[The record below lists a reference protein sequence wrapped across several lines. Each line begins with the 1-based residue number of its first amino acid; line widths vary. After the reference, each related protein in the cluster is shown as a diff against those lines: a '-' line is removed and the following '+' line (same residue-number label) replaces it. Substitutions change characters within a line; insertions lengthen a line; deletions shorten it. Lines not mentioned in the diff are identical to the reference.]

1 MKLPSF
7 PFAKKPKS
15 DYFLTLV
22 LQDEKIGSLIFE
34 KIAQKITVLGKAEE
48 YLDSSIDEISF
59 EELLDYCDKVVSQ
72 AEEQTSKDLGILKTI
87 FGLKQ
92 SWIVDSKIKKDYI
105 DRLQKVS
112 KELELQPVGFLT
124 ISDAIVNII
133 QKDEGAPVSGIL
145 ADIGKKFVTV
155 TLIKAGKIIESK
167 TSEIHQSPVFTV
179 DTLLK
184 HLTLPEILPSKV
196 FFIGEEELTQEFI
209 GHQWSKSLPFL
220 HLPQIINLSE
230 SFIERA
236 FILGVA
242 KEMRAEITSEEVS
255 GEVAKESEETKETE
269 PEQIESLKESA
280 EEKPKLEHIEDAQS
294 FFGFVEGKD
303 VAKEEP
309 KTFTEPEA
317 PIDVT
322 SKAVEEIPQEVK
334 IQTGNKI
341 LPIIIPIVASAR
353 NKLVGLLSKIRLPQ
367 NLKGNRKI
375 ILPGGIAALFL
386 LLLIFYFFGLK
397 ANIAL
402 SIKPQIEELSEKVL
416 FSANKSSDFKKNVI
430 ASESI
435 SASLEGSVSKATTG
449 KKEVGDKA
457 KGTVTIFNNND
468 NPVTLAQG
476 AAITSSNQLKFTLDT
491 STNVASQ
498 SGDAFSGTKP
508 GTATVKVTASDIGT
522 EYNLPSQTRFSVSGS
537 VTVVAKND
545 NPFSGGTKKEIPAVS
560 EEDLLELEEV
570 LIDKFKEEARIQILN
585 KTEGGKQILPEFL
598 KTDVLKPD
606 FDKEVEDEASKV
618 SLKGTAT
625 FQALVFKRND
635 ILDYSEQSLI
645 PGNLAINR
653 ENIKINFKDIKS
665 INDKEMEAQ
674 LNIEAR
680 ILPKIEKDKII
691 PKILGKSFEEAEKYL
706 LTLPNIINV
715 RISHSPNIFFLP
727 KTLPR
732 NSKNIN
738 INLQLD

>member
-72 AEEQTSKDLGILKTI
+72 AEEQTSKDLGVLKTI

-255 GEVAKESEETKETE
+255 DQVTKASEETKETE

-280 EEKPKLEHIEDAQS
+280 EQKPKLEHIEDAQS

-309 KTFTEPEA
+309 KTFAEPEA

-375 ILPGGIAALFL
+375 ILPVGIAALFL

-476 AAITSSNQLKFTLDT
+476 AAITSSNQLKFSLDT

-560 EEDLLELEEV
+560 EEDLLELEKV
-570 LIDKFKEEARIQILN
+570 LIDKFKEEAKIQILN

-606 FDKEVEDEASKV
+606 FDKEVGDEASKV